1 MDRRLE
7 MTDERLLRILV
18 FTDVGLALAAIG
30 AEASLPSFL
39 LDALRAHAINPAIP
53 QTEPGVGVALWVF
66 WALAAATTIVA
77 WIGLLFYWPVARPL
91 YLAAWGLQI
100 GRMLVSGPSVT
111 TPLGG
116 AFDTLDALVG
126 GALIGLVYFSGLSRR
141 FAPQSSI
148 S

>member
-1 MDRRLE
+1 MNN
-7 MTDERLLRILV
+7 ERLLGILV
-18 FTDVGLALAAIG
+18 LADVGLALAAIG
-30 AEASLPSFL
+30 AEAASTYLPDPL
-39 LDALRAHAINPAIP
+39 GAHAMNPAIP
-53 QTEPGVGVALWVF
+53 QTGTGLALWLF

-77 WIGLLFYWPVARPL
+77 WIGLLYWWPVARPL

-141 FAPQSSI
+141 FAPPGSTSSTAP
-148 S
+148 